1 MGVGVSRRRIQPASE
16 RGHLVKTM
24 KWRGAVAAL
33 AVLSLAIA
41 GCQDT
46 GTTESVEDL
55 PSISTESMDMESMDM
70 ESSTESMGTESEEAS
85 PSDDS

>member
-1 MGVGVSRRRIQPASE
+1 MKTWKL
-16 RGHLVKTM
+16 RGLVT
-24 KWRGAVAAL
+24 AL

-46 GTTESVEDL
+46 GAPESVDSLPSVGTESM
-55 PSISTESMDMESMDM
+55 STESHDMESMDDGSDDASD
-70 ESSTESMGTESEEAS
+70 EASDEAS

>member
-1 MGVGVSRRRIQPASE
+1 MKSW
-16 RGHLVKTM
+16 
-24 KWRGAVAAL
+24 KWRGAAAL

-46 GTTESVEDL
+46 GTTESLDAL
-55 PSISTESMDMESMDM
+55 PSISTESMDTESMDM
-70 ESSTESMGTESEEAS
+70 ESMDTESMDDSDAS

>member
-1 MGVGVSRRRIQPASE
+1 MKTWKL
-16 RGHLVKTM
+16 RGLVT
-24 KWRGAVAAL
+24 AL

-46 GTTESVEDL
+46 GADPSLDTL
-55 PSISTESMDMESMDM
+55 PSISTESM
-70 ESSTESMGTESEEAS
+70 GTESHDMDSMDDGSDDGSDDESDEAS